1 MNFKKTFAILLL
13 VALATGTFAGI
24 QFGDAQ
30 VPEEMKTFP
39 VIDAIPNPVAVGED
53 CLIRA
58 GILQP
63 LNSHEYGWKDI
74 TVTVVRPDNTTETLG
89 PITSDSTGVSFV
101 NYVPDQVGIY
111 KLTTNFPEQEM
122 PVDTMDME
130 RNGITIPKGTIMKA
144 STSETLELVV
154 NEEPSMFY
162 PGHPLPTEYWS
173 RPIDPQLRE
182 WAVISGNW
190 LFRPDNSLA
199 LYNDYAPETAHVL
212 WANQMTTGGLAGGL
226 FESVPATSET
236 GDAYEGK
243 YAGTIVMN
251 GIVYYQV
258 GEYGNVMKT
267 VAVDLHTGETLWVLN
282 GTTFTRGQVMWFD
295 SWNYDGVFTYLWQVV
310 GSGGWFS
317 TTNTWK
323 AYDPYTGEWQFTFT
337 NVPSGTATT
346 YGPKGEILVYT
357 INTQAGYMT
366 MWNSTLAGLSTT
378 DPSDAYY
385 GSWGRQTHGKT
396 IDASKSNCYTF
407 NATIPAGL
415 QIGSSFMGSALKV
428 YPDRVVAMSFNH
440 THVRVWGLSTEP
452 GCEGNKLFD
461 NTWTAPTSWKEGYV
475 TQHYGTATNE
485 VEDGFITLWIKEEQ
499 KHYAFSVENGKYL
512 WTTDSEYYANA
523 YGWGNAEHTWYAA
536 YGNLYS
542 IGVGGDLYCYDGKTG
557 ATLWTYALDDLYGEP
572 VTGQNWWGWITLIAD
587 GKVYVGTCEHSA
599 ENPLPRGAPQACIN
613 ATDGAEIWRVNGMF
627 RNTRW
632 GGNGVIGD
640 SIIATMDT
648 YDQRV
653 YAIGKGPSA
662 ITASVGP
669 KSTVE
674 GASVLIEGMVT
685 DISPGTNTY
694 EVAAR
699 FPNGVPAIADS
710 NMSAWMLHVYKQ
722 FEKPTDVTGVPVDI
736 YALDAN
742 NNYRHLGTTT
752 SDLSGYYSL
761 DWCPDV
767 PGKYTVYAT
776 FAGSAGYYGS
786 SATTAF
792 VVDPAPEA
800 SPAPTESP
808 PSAADLYFLPLSI
821 VMLVAIIVIGA
832 VVILLLMR
840 KQ

>member
-24 QFGDAQ
+24 QFGEAQ
-30 VPEEMKTFP
+30 VPSELKTFP
-39 VIDAIPNPVAVGED
+39 VIDAIPNPVGVGDE

-63 LNSHEYGWKDI
+63 LATQAYGWTDV

-89 PITSDSTGVSFV
+89 PITTDSTGVS
-101 NYVPDQVGIY
+101 YVIYIPTQLGTY
-111 KLTTNFPEQEM
+111 KLTTNFPQQEM
-122 PVDTMDME
+122 PVDTADME
-130 RNGITIPKGTIMKA
+130 RGGIMIPKGTIMKA
-144 STSETLELVV
+144 STSEVLELVV
-154 NEEPSMFY
+154 NEVGDRQFY

-190 LFRPDNSLA
+190 VFRPDNSLA

-212 WANQMTTGGLAGGL
+212 WVNEITRGGLAGGL
-226 FESVPATSET
+226 FDSVPAAAET

-243 YAGTIVMN
+243 YQSAIALDGMVFYRIGEHLGTP
-251 GIVYYQV
+251 
-258 GEYGNVMKT
+258 KT
-267 VAVDLHTGETLWVLN
+267 VAVDLHTGETRWVLN
-282 GTTFTRGQVMWFD
+282 GTVFTRGQVMWFD
-295 SWNYDGVFTYLWQVV
+295 SFNYDGVFTYLWQVS
-310 GSGGWFS
+310 GS
-317 TTNTWK
+317 TWR
-323 AYDPYTGEWQFTFT
+323 AHDPSSGEWQFTFT
-337 NVPSGTATT
+337 NVPSGQATT
-346 YGPKGEILVYT
+346 YGPKGEILIYQ
-357 INTQAGYMT
+357 INTNAGWLA
-366 MWNSTLAGLSTT
+366 MWNSTLAGLTNSPIGT
-378 DPSDAYY
+378 PSY
-385 GSWGRQTHGKT
+385 GSWGSQTHGKT
-396 IDASKSNCYTF
+396 LDVSKANCYTF
-407 NATIPAGL
+407 NVTIPKGL
-415 QIGSSFMGSALKV
+415 QYSTSFFAPILKV
-428 YPDRVVAMSFNH
+428 LPDRVVSMYFNH

-452 GCEGNKLFD
+452 GCEGQKLFD
-461 NTWTAPTSWKEGYV
+461 NTWTAPSSWKEGYV
-475 TQHYGTATNE
+475 TQHYGTTTNY
-485 VEDGFITLWIKEEQ
+485 VEDGFMTLWIKEEM
-499 KHYAFSVENGKYL
+499 KHYGFSIETGKYL
-512 WTTDSEYYANA
+512 WTTEAEHYSNA

-542 IGVGGDLYCYDGKTG
+542 IGLGGDLYCYDGKTG
-557 ATLWTYALDDLYGEP
+557 ATLWTYPLDDLYGEP
-572 VTGQNWWGWITLIAD
+572 VTGQQWWGWITLIAD

-613 ATDGAEIWRVNGMF
+613 ATDGSEIWRVNGMF

-632 GGNGVIGD
+632 GGNGIIAD

-669 KSTVE
+669 KSTAQ
-674 GASVLIEGMVT
+674 GTSVLIEGMVT

-694 EVAAR
+694 PIAAR
-699 FPNGVPAIADS
+699 FPNGVPAIADEC
-710 NMSAWMLHVYKQ
+710 MSEWMLHVYKQ
-722 FEKPTDVTGVPVDI
+722 FQKPEATGVPVEI

-742 NNYRHLGTTT
+742 NNYRFLGTTT
-752 SDLSGYYSL
+752 SDSSGYYSL
-761 DWCPDV
+761 DWCPDI

-776 FAGSAGYYGS
+776 FPGSAGYYGS

-808 PSAADLYFLPLSI
+808 PSDADLYFLPLSI
-821 VMLVAIIVIGA
+821 VMLVAIIVMGA